1 MGMFSRVQDIFKANV
16 NDALDNMEDAEKM
29 LKQSVLEIEEAVN
42 IATMSVAQ
50 AIANEKGLDRK
61 LEKAKKEKEEW
72 QTRAMQAVNANR
84 DDLAKSALERKA
96 IVEKNILDLEPIF
109 IQAKE
114 TANKLR
120 SQLDTTKSKL
130 EEVRQR
136 QGVLIARS
144 QAAKAEKQLSQSLAG
159 IGDSAIGKFD
169 KMEQKIEKLE
179 SEASAYSQLAGET
192 TSLDDEFKKLSVSSS
207 SDDELLKLKAQMGK
221 LPGSET
227 KQLSE

>member
-1 MGMFSRVQDIFKANV
+1 MFSRVQDIFKANV

-50 AIANEKGLDRK
+50 AIANEKSLDRK

-120 SQLDTTKSKL
+120 GQLDTTKSKL

>member
-120 SQLDTTKSKL
+120 GKLDTTKSKL

>member
-1 MGMFSRVQDIFKANV
+1 MGIMSRVSDIFKANV
-16 NDALDNMEDAEKM
+16 NDALDNAEDAEKM

-50 AIANEKGLDRK
+50 AIANEKGLERK
-61 LEKAKKEKEEW
+61 LEKATKERDDW
-72 QTRAMQAVNANR
+72 QTKAMQAVNANR
-84 DDLAKSALERKA
+84 DDLAKQALERKA
-96 IVEKNILDLEPIF
+96 IVERNVSDLEPIF
-109 IQAKE
+109 KQARD
-114 TANKLR
+114 TSNKLR

-144 QAAKAEKQLSQSLAG
+144 QAAKAEKQLSQSLSG

-179 SEASAYSQLAGET
+179 AEASAYSQLAGES
-192 TSLDDEFKKLSVSSS
+192 TSLDDEFKKLSVSAT

-221 LPGSET
+221 LPANDT